1 MLTQPFKRIAGLI
14 LFTLVGA
21 HAFAGVTVTQN
32 VGPGATNWPA
42 TPIVSTLSNPSAQAT
57 VGESFGGGSNSYGQT
72 FTIPTG
78 SDRRLESIYLY
89 VGGGTGASSSA
100 TLTVNLYNL
109 GGRAAPNPNAY
120 NPSSDLFNGGAGLAI
135 TYTPQANGLLR
146 LDFTGNDRVTL
157 RAGRMYALQISGI
170 AGTTPMNWLRS
181 TSDTYSGGAA
191 YRDRAWINGNNARD
205 FALAVY
211 GSVTQEPPSPNEAT
225 VNSAVSHQRI
235 DGFGAGV
242 VFLDPGLNPLTDS
255 QMDQLYGSAPGQ
267 FGLTLIRVRIS
278 PTANYSDALESG
290 RKAHVRGARIL
301 ATPWTPPAEMKTND
315 NIVGGSLLP
324 SEYGNYVAYLNSFLS
339 TMTDYGAPV
348 SVISLQN
355 EPDIAVTYES
365 AFWTPEEFRVFSRDY
380 SGSINAPVM
389 MPESFR
395 FDQAVSNPTLN
406 DPAAA
411 ANVDYIGGHLY
422 GTGVRDYPLARS
434 LGKPIW
440 MTEFLINDQ
449 SIGSA
454 LSTAE
459 QVNDT
464 LTTGH
469 MSAYIWWK
477 LIGNANGLL
486 DAAGTPQ
493 RRGYVMGQFSR
504 FVRPGDFR
512 VDVPTNT
519 GPLSISA
526 FKDPASGRFTVVA
539 INNTTF
545 AETQTINLAG
555 IAASSVTPWITSAT
569 QSLQQQA
576 AIDVSN
582 GAFTF
587 EIPAQSVVTF
597 AGTQAPMITSTS
609 ELSTTFGT
617 PFEFTVVAT
626 HSPTGYSAQGLPP
639 GLSIDA
645 VTGVVSGTPLAAG
658 EYHGTIT
665 ATNDGGSD
673 SKPIKIDVVKANA
686 SVALSGTTTLYDG
699 NPRAVT
705 VTTTPVGLPVA
716 VTYNGGASAI
726 YPGTYT
732 VVATIDDANYVGTT
746 SGTLDVGI
754 TALVR
759 HMTSLNGT
767 IDGSVQV
774 LTPENST
781 FNGRATMS
789 GDLLLTG
796 APDLRL
802 NGAPIFGGVLEGFG
816 SDEPATHTV
825 TLNGSATLR
834 HLVRRIDPLA
844 QPDVVPPPQSSGTRS
859 VSLNRPGE
867 IVGDFE
873 TVRNLTLNSN
883 VGLVAVPPGTYGHF
897 SVNGG
902 SGLIL
907 GSVDAVEPSVYNLQ
921 GLTLNG
927 GARIEISGPVILVID
942 GGLSVNSN
950 VTFSNHAP
958 AWLRLQL
965 ASGGLSVNGNV
976 VLPATVLAPRGT
988 VTLNGNAKLRGTISA
1003 DRLIV
1008 NGNATLLSP

>member
-1 MLTQPFKRIAGLI
+1 
-14 LFTLVGA
+14 
-21 HAFAGVTVTQN
+21 
-32 VGPGATNWPA
+32 
-42 TPIVSTLSNPSAQAT
+42 
-57 VGESFGGGSNSYGQT
+57 
-72 FTIPTG
+72 
-78 SDRRLESIYLY
+78 
-89 VGGGTGASSSA
+89 
-100 TLTVNLYNL
+100 
-109 GGRAAPNPNAY
+109 
-120 NPSSDLFNGGAGLAI
+120 
-135 TYTPQANGLLR
+135 
-146 LDFTGNDRVTL
+146 
-157 RAGRMYALQISGI
+157 
-170 AGTTPMNWLRS
+170 
-181 TSDTYSGGAA
+181 
-191 YRDRAWINGNNARD
+191 
-205 FALAVY
+205 
-211 GSVTQEPPSPNEAT
+211 
-225 VNSAVSHQRI
+225 
-235 DGFGAGV
+235 
-242 VFLDPGLNPLTDS
+242 
-255 QMDQLYGSAPGQ
+255 
-267 FGLTLIRVRIS
+267 
-278 PTANYSDALESG
+278 
-290 RKAHVRGARIL
+290 
-301 ATPWTPPAEMKTND
+301 
-315 NIVGGSLLP
+315 
-324 SEYGNYVAYLNSFLS
+324 
-339 TMTDYGAPV
+339 
-348 SVISLQN
+348 
-355 EPDIAVTYES
+355 
-365 AFWTPEEFRVFSRDY
+365 
-380 SGSINAPVM
+380 
-389 MPESFR
+389 
-395 FDQAVSNPTLN
+395 
-406 DPAAA
+406 
-411 ANVDYIGGHLY
+411 
-422 GTGVRDYPLARS
+422 
-434 LGKPIW
+434 
-440 MTEFLINDQ
+440 
-449 SIGSA
+449 
-454 LSTAE
+454 
-459 QVNDT
+459 
-464 LTTGH
+464 
-469 MSAYIWWK
+469 
-477 LIGNANGLL
+477 
-486 DAAGTPQ
+486 
-493 RRGYVMGQFSR
+493 MGQFSR

-665 ATNDGGSD
+665 ATNDGGFD

-699 NPRAVT
+699 TPRAVT
-705 VTTTPVGLPVA
+705 VTTTPAGLPVA

-759 HMTSLNGT
+759 HMTSLNGA

-781 FNGRATMS
+781 FNGKPSMT

-802 NGAPIFGGVLEGFG
+802 NGAPLFGGVLEGFG

-834 HLVRRIDPLA
+834 HLVRRIDPIVL
-844 QPDVVPPPQSSGTRS
+844 PDVVPPPQSSGTRS